1 MMIACIIELKYHEPG
16 FSRNASPGSEDSE
29 MTHDLAGQVIAV
41 TGAGKGLGR
50 AYALYLAGRGARVV
64 VNNRRHAG
72 EVASSADCVV
82 EQIRAAGGDAVAE
95 YSAVERPDSGERL
108 LETALRNYGKL
119 DAVVAN
125 AGISER
131 RSFHK
136 QDLASVHK
144 VIDINLAGTINIVHP
159 AFRYMYERGSGSL
172 LLSSSVAGLYGEHG
186 LPAYSASKAAVLGLM
201 YSLSQEGSLHGVRV
215 NAVAP
220 YAATAMTDAA
230 LTEELKLRL
239 APERIAPLVAWLV
252 SAACPLNGEILI
264 AGAGRVA
271 RASMMESAPLTL
283 PLSAADGFNADH
295 DLWARLQAEPIDRK
309 YKGAVEQFL
318 EFTRP
323 SSDAEG

>member
-1 MMIACIIELKYHEPG
+1 MMITCIIELKYHEPG
-16 FSRNASPGSEDSE
+16 LNRNARQRRQEQR
-29 MTHDLAGQVIAV
+29 MTQDLDKQVIAI

-50 AYALYLAGRGARVV
+50 AYALYLAGQGARVV

-72 EVASSADCVV
+72 ETASSADRVV
-82 EQIRAAGGDAVAE
+82 QQIRAAGGEAVAE

-136 QDLASVHK
+136 QDLASVHR

-201 YSLSQEGSLHGVRV
+201 YSLSQEGSRHGVRV

-230 LTEELKLRL
+230 LTEELKSRL
-239 APERIAPLVAWLV
+239 APERVAPLVAWLV

-264 AGAGRVA
+264 VGGGRVA
-271 RASMMESAPLTL
+271 RASMMETAPLTL
-283 PLSAADGFNADH
+283 PLSAADGSDADQG
-295 DLWARLQAEPIDRK
+295 LWARLRAEPIDRK
-309 YKGAVEQFL
+309 YQGAVEQFL
-318 EFTRP
+318 EFT
-323 SSDAEG
+323 SADAEG